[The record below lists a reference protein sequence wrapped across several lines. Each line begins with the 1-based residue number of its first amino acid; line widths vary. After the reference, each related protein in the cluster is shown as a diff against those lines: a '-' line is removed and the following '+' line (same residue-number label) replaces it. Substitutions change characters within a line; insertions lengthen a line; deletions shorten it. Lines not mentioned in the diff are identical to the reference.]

1 MTIVA
6 GDGGGELARRTAAGV
21 EERHPHVD
29 VMVYDGG
36 QERYPLLMSVE

>member
-1 MTIVA
+1 V
-6 GDGGGELARRTAAGV
+6 GGEGSDELARRTAAGV

-36 QERYPLLMSVE
+36 QQRYPLLMSVE